1 MRRQEIASPRQIEAH
16 NDRTDKCGKMRKL
29 RLNSRVG
36 GIFRGRSRGFALI
49 EVVIAMLLLGMVGM
63 AVLTS
68 LSYASTVLIV
78 VDRQAT
84 AESLAQSQ
92 MESIKNEAYI
102 DYEEDPHA
110 NYTRITAF
118 GGYKIQPIGV
128 STLEEGL
135 QKITVIVEYYI
146 LRYNISTRGSELV
159 PRQFTLV
166 DYKRM
171 PLT

>member
-1 MRRQEIASPRQIEAH
+1 MKMVKL
-16 NDRTDKCGKMRKL
+16 NNCLGKA
-29 RLNSRVG
+29 
-36 GIFRGRSRGFALI
+36 FQGRSRGFTLI
-49 EVVIAMLLLGMVGM
+49 EVVIAMLLLGIAAVGI
-63 AVLTS
+63 
-68 LSYASTVLIV
+68 LSALSSASTVLIV

-102 DYEEDPHA
+102 DYEETGHA
-110 NYTRITAF
+110 IYSPIVASE
-118 GGYKIQPIGV
+118 GYEIQPIGV
-128 STLEEGL
+128 TTLEVGL
-135 QKITVIVEYYI
+135 QKITVIVDYHV
-146 LRYNISTRGSELV
+146 LRYNITTRGSELV